1 LDEVARFANALKTFS
16 VQFPEVGS
24 TADRILSKTAA
35 IKDLLKWP
43 NQQVNEREIAALD
56 AQAWAEIVYTLI
68 VVANLD
74 AGWWRA
80 TRCYS
85 VRVGYIRQGREK

>member
-35 IKDLLKWP
+35 IKDLLK
-43 NQQVNEREIAALD
+43 
-56 AQAWAEIVYTLI
+56 
-68 VVANLD
+68 
-74 AGWWRA
+74 
-80 TRCYS
+80 
-85 VRVGYIRQGREK
+85 